1 MPTWVESVNNT
12 SASGLA
18 VCCSAYL
25 SLSPASAPKVQSTFA
40 GFLTLLPLRCYAG
53 VKAQPV
59 WSTIK
64 STTSVLS
71 MMKPINDNINHCF
84 FDVMLSYISLLQQHP
99 TSSSCRTAL
108 PEQFDVTFEALPG
121 SIQHKS
127 PHRHNSA
134 KLATACACTRR
145 IESPAELAQQLLCTG
160 KAPVEQARS
169 SLDTANHNRRWQL
182 LPHRDLSSHRL
193 HLETP

>member
-1 MPTWVESVNNT
+1 
-12 SASGLA
+12 
-18 VCCSAYL
+18 
-25 SLSPASAPKVQSTFA
+25 
-40 GFLTLLPLRCYAG
+40 
-53 VKAQPV
+53 
-59 WSTIK
+59 
-64 STTSVLS
+64 
-71 MMKPINDNINHCF
+71 
-84 FDVMLSYISLLQQHP
+84 MLSYISLLQQHP

-134 KLATACACTRR
+134 KVATACASTRR
-145 IESPAELAQQLLCTG
+145 IKSPAELAQQLLCTG

-182 LPHRDLSSHRL
+182 LPHHDLSSQRL
-193 HLETP
+193 HLETPDDLIHMHVTWLCMRQGICQTKRVWDEGQTSLLPTTTK